1 MYIYIYTVARL
12 KQYMHVVCASCPI
25 TQKMVL
31 NLFDVLSHNQSFH
44 YFPSPALFKKCINLL
59 TILFPWHYIIPA
71 WNSYQI
77 LLYGT
82 AIFTNLYPPPF
93 SQLFSFQINRNTRSM
108 PWDYINIVVCI
119 KLSPSLVTGH
129 FFFVRQR
136 VFYSLLNWSNI
147 IYHKY
152 VLYTLHTYKR

>member
-1 MYIYIYTVARL
+1 MRFQLYVSVICIFIPML
-12 KQYMHVVCASCPI
+12 
-25 TQKMVL
+25 VL
-31 NLFDVLSHNQSFH
+31 NNTCMLYVRHVPLRKKWFWIYLMSFRITSFL
-44 YFPSPALFKKCINLL
+44 YFPYPALFKKCINLL

-129 FFFVRQR
+129 FFFVR
-136 VFYSLLNWSNI
+136 
-147 IYHKY
+147 
-152 VLYTLHTYKR
+152 